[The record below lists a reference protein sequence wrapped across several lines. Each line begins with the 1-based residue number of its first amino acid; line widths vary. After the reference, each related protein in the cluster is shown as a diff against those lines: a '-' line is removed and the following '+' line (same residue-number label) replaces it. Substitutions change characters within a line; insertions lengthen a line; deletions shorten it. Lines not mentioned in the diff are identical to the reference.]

1 MREWRLSGSVRNL
14 GTEPRRSSRA
24 WRCAGPTQGEEAEN
38 QGERE
43 GGNDDCDHRQ
53 SAIVRQPATRAA
65 RKRRRQCARVNAE
78 PGRDCRKLAQ
88 TIADGADRHRRE
100 QPPRRRLDETQNAS
114 ITPEASDSVR
124 PTVRI
129 MVRREFPIRKS

>member
-1 MREWRLSGSVRNL
+1 MAL
-14 GTEPRRSSRA
+14 RRADARRGA
-24 WRCAGPTQGEEAEN
+24 DN
-38 QGERE
+38 QAKRQ
-43 GGNDDCDHRQ
+43 GGNDHCDHRQ

-65 RKRRRQCARVNAE
+65 
-78 PGRDCRKLAQ
+78 GKLAQ

-124 PTVRI
+124 PAVRI
-129 MVRREFPIRKS
+129 MVRREFPTRKS

>member
-1 MREWRLSGSVRNL
+1 
-14 GTEPRRSSRA
+14 
-24 WRCAGPTQGEEAEN
+24 
-38 QGERE
+38 
-43 GGNDDCDHRQ
+43 
-53 SAIVRQPATRAA
+53 
-65 RKRRRQCARVNAE
+65 VNAE